1 MPRKITRSKS
11 SIGNINRLTVT
22 CSEALRDEPSSEYF
36 QCKFCRDS
44 TELFFSSTV
53 AAIKINARKTSSSRT
68 FDPEST
74 YTKTYRHVSPSS
86 SVKNLVSKNGHTNY
100 LPLLC
105 SWQGSTRFK
114 LFDRIRLT
122 TTFHHQKTLSQHREN
137 IRTTIH
143 ETRLVIGNSESHCAR
158 RAIFCARFFLS
169 MFRNGH
175 GHENFQRQ
183 VGELFLNDHIFPL
196 AVAERKHSI
205 RTRCL
210 LAANWQRG
218 TMLVGRSR
226 PNAHENGRTVHKY
239 YVRRPIDG
247 RGAIDISM
255 LLLILSVGGQ
265 TDEN

>member
-36 QCKFCRDS
+36 QRKFCRDS

-86 SVKNLVSKNGHTNY
+86 SVKNLVSKNGHTSY

-122 TTFHHQKTLSQHREN
+122 TFHH
-137 IRTTIH
+137 
-143 ETRLVIGNSESHCAR
+143 
-158 RAIFCARFFLS
+158 
-169 MFRNGH
+169 
-175 GHENFQRQ
+175 
-183 VGELFLNDHIFPL
+183 
-196 AVAERKHSI
+196 
-205 RTRCL
+205 
-210 LAANWQRG
+210 
-218 TMLVGRSR
+218 
-226 PNAHENGRTVHKY
+226 
-239 YVRRPIDG
+239 
-247 RGAIDISM
+247 
-255 LLLILSVGGQ
+255 
-265 TDEN
+265 